1 MSIKDWLSRLTK
13 SNDELVHDDL
23 RKVAEQSGA
32 DTIQHCSDRQKARLR
47 GTIEVL
53 TVHPMESTPWLE
65 AQLSDG
71 TGTISLIF
79 MGRHQIPG
87 IEAGRQ
93 LVVEGRISDV
103 DGERRIY
110 NPWYQLI

>member
-1 MSIKDWLSRLTK
+1 
-13 SNDELVHDDL
+13 
-23 RKVAEQSGA
+23 
-32 DTIQHCSDRQKARLR
+32 
-47 GTIEVL
+47 
-53 TVHPMESTPWLE
+53 MESTPWLE
-65 AQLSDG
+65 AELSDG